1 MYDKNIIFKFLGYGN
16 LKSTNKNVDRKI
28 DS

>member
-1 MYDKNIIFKFLGYGN
+1 MYDKNIIFKYLGNGN